1 MAIMHRISRYIVLSF
16 IPAVLVA
23 LAAGPSVASPRIH
36 EPAPDFELADAQGT
50 MHRLSEFRGNV
61 VVMNFW
67 ATWCGECVGE
77 MPSLD
82 GLYEQMKSDGLVVLG
97 ISINRNWDDIS
108 GMKQHVSY
116 PLLLDNK
123 GDVFVKKYT
132 MTRLPVTII
141 IDRNGVIVDWIFG
154 SRDYRSSDFIKSM
167 NLLVHGKTTHD

>member
-1 MAIMHRISRYIVLSF
+1 MQHISRYIVLSF
-16 IPAVLVA
+16 ILAVLIA
-23 LAAGPSVASPRIH
+23 LAADLSIASPRVN
-36 EPAPDFELADAQGT
+36 EPAPDFELADAQGA
-50 MHRLSEFRGNV
+50 MHKLSEFRGKV

-67 ATWCGECVGE
+67 ATWCSECVSE

-82 GLYEQMKSDGLVVLG
+82 GLYEHMKNDGLVVLG
-97 ISINRNWDDIS
+97 ISINRNWDEIS

-116 PLLLDNK
+116 PLLLDSK

-154 SRDYRSSDFIKSM
+154 SRDYLSSGFIKSM

>member
-1 MAIMHRISRYIVLSF
+1 MQRISRYIVLSF
-16 IPAVLVA
+16 ILAVLTA
-23 LAAGPSVASPRIH
+23 LAADLSIASPRVR
-36 EPAPDFELADAQGT
+36 EPAPDFELADAQGI
-50 MHRLSEFRGNV
+50 MHKLSEFRGKV

-67 ATWCGECVGE
+67 ATWCNECVRE

-82 GLYEQMKSDGLVVLG
+82 GLYEHMKSDGLVVLG
-97 ISINRNWDDIS
+97 ISVNRSWDEIS

-154 SRDYRSSDFIKSM
+154 SRDYLSSDFIKRM
-167 NLLVHGKTTHD
+167 NLLMHGKTTL